1 MDTRNLLKL
10 ENEDYYKPIRVSN
23 FYSNNYITH
32 ESNGNRNKNLSSEE
46 YLNKLKSYLKD
57 IIIDLQISGTWKIQ
71 LTIAIN
77 FISSE
82 DINQEQTTH
91 SKSDNIEVV
100 TYGDANEI
108 IEKLFDS
115 LLSRYQIGLE
125 TQLRGSDAIFDCVN
139 FFITNVIK

>member
-23 FYSNNYITH
+23 FYSNNYIKH

-71 LTIAIN
+71 LTIN

-82 DINQEQTTH
+82 DIN
-91 SKSDNIEVV
+91 
-100 TYGDANEI
+100 
-108 IEKLFDS
+108 
-115 LLSRYQIGLE
+115 
-125 TQLRGSDAIFDCVN
+125 
-139 FFITNVIK
+139 

>member
-23 FYSNNYITH
+23 FYSNNYIKH

-82 DINQEQTTH
+82 DIN
-91 SKSDNIEVV
+91 
-100 TYGDANEI
+100 
-108 IEKLFDS
+108 
-115 LLSRYQIGLE
+115 
-125 TQLRGSDAIFDCVN
+125 
-139 FFITNVIK
+139 

>member
-10 ENEDYYKPIRVSN
+10 GNEDYYKPIRVSN
-23 FYSNNYITH
+23 FYSNNYIKH

-71 LTIAIN
+71 LTIN

-82 DINQEQTTH
+82 DIN
-91 SKSDNIEVV
+91 
-100 TYGDANEI
+100 
-108 IEKLFDS
+108 
-115 LLSRYQIGLE
+115 
-125 TQLRGSDAIFDCVN
+125 
-139 FFITNVIK
+139 

>member
-23 FYSNNYITH
+23 FYSNNYIKL

-82 DINQEQTTH
+82 DIN
-91 SKSDNIEVV
+91 
-100 TYGDANEI
+100 
-108 IEKLFDS
+108 
-115 LLSRYQIGLE
+115 
-125 TQLRGSDAIFDCVN
+125 
-139 FFITNVIK
+139 

>member
-82 DINQEQTTH
+82 DIN
-91 SKSDNIEVV
+91 
-100 TYGDANEI
+100 
-108 IEKLFDS
+108 
-115 LLSRYQIGLE
+115 
-125 TQLRGSDAIFDCVN
+125 
-139 FFITNVIK
+139 

>member
-23 FYSNNYITH
+23 FYSNNYIKH

-57 IIIDLQISGTWKIQ
+57 IIIDLQISGTWKFQ

-82 DINQEQTTH
+82 DIN
-91 SKSDNIEVV
+91 
-100 TYGDANEI
+100 
-108 IEKLFDS
+108 
-115 LLSRYQIGLE
+115 
-125 TQLRGSDAIFDCVN
+125 
-139 FFITNVIK
+139 

>member
-10 ENEDYYKPIRVSN
+10 ENENYYKPIRVSN
-23 FYSNNYITH
+23 FYSNNYIKH

-82 DINQEQTTH
+82 DIN
-91 SKSDNIEVV
+91 
-100 TYGDANEI
+100 
-108 IEKLFDS
+108 
-115 LLSRYQIGLE
+115 
-125 TQLRGSDAIFDCVN
+125 
-139 FFITNVIK
+139 

>member
-23 FYSNNYITH
+23 FYSNNYIKH

-46 YLNKLKSYLKD
+46 YLNKHKSYLKD

-82 DINQEQTTH
+82 DIN
-91 SKSDNIEVV
+91 
-100 TYGDANEI
+100 
-108 IEKLFDS
+108 
-115 LLSRYQIGLE
+115 
-125 TQLRGSDAIFDCVN
+125 
-139 FFITNVIK
+139 

>member
-1 MDTRNLLKL
+1 MDTILFKL
-10 ENEDYYKPIRVSN
+10 ETEDYYKPIRVSN
-23 FYSNNYITH
+23 FYSNNYIKH
-32 ESNGNRNKNLSSEE
+32 ESNGNRNKNLSNEE

-82 DINQEQTTH
+82 DVNQEQTTH

-100 TYGDANEI
+100 AYGDANEI
-108 IEKLFDS
+108 IEKPFDS
-115 LLSRYQIGLE
+115 LFSRYQIGLE
-125 TQLRGSDAIFDCVN
+125 TQLIRSDVIFDCVN

>member
-23 FYSNNYITH
+23 FYSNNYIKH
-32 ESNGNRNKNLSSEE
+32 ESNGNRNKNLSSKE

-82 DINQEQTTH
+82 DIN
-91 SKSDNIEVV
+91 
-100 TYGDANEI
+100 
-108 IEKLFDS
+108 
-115 LLSRYQIGLE
+115 
-125 TQLRGSDAIFDCVN
+125 
-139 FFITNVIK
+139 

>member
-23 FYSNNYITH
+23 FYSNNYIEH

-82 DINQEQTTH
+82 DIN
-91 SKSDNIEVV
+91 
-100 TYGDANEI
+100 
-108 IEKLFDS
+108 
-115 LLSRYQIGLE
+115 
-125 TQLRGSDAIFDCVN
+125 
-139 FFITNVIK
+139 

>member
-10 ENEDYYKPIRVSN
+10 ENEDYYKLIRVSN
-23 FYSNNYITH
+23 FYSNNYIKH

-82 DINQEQTTH
+82 DIN
-91 SKSDNIEVV
+91 
-100 TYGDANEI
+100 
-108 IEKLFDS
+108 
-115 LLSRYQIGLE
+115 
-125 TQLRGSDAIFDCVN
+125 
-139 FFITNVIK
+139 

>member
-23 FYSNNYITH
+23 FYSNNYIKH
-32 ESNGNRNKNLSSEE
+32 ESNGNRNKHLSSEE

-82 DINQEQTTH
+82 DIN
-91 SKSDNIEVV
+91 
-100 TYGDANEI
+100 
-108 IEKLFDS
+108 
-115 LLSRYQIGLE
+115 
-125 TQLRGSDAIFDCVN
+125 
-139 FFITNVIK
+139 